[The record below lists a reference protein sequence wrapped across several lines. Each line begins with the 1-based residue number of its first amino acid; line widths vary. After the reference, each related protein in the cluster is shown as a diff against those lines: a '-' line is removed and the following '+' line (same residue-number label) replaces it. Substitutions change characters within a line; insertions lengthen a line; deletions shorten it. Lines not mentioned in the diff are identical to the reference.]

1 MRVLRSADRFVTLAE
16 GVRTAHCF
24 SFGMHFDPLNVGFGV
39 LQACNDEQLEPRSG
53 YPPHRHLDTEI
64 VTWVVSGT
72 LTHEDSTGSRH
83 ELPVGAVQRLSAG
96 SGVEHAERNKGE
108 EPLRFVQMWL
118 RPDTRAGQPT
128 YACDQPA
135 LRPEGWTD
143 IVGGDAAM
151 GLGTDGAVLRVAQL
165 TGQAHV
171 ALLPAPQCFVF
182 VATGSVAVDGSGL
195 LEKGDSLMLG
205 GQTPRLTALEPTQL
219 LAWALPAAQA
229 VST

>member
-1 MRVLRSADRFVTLAE
+1 VLRSADRFVTLAE
-16 GVRTAHCF
+16 GIRTAHCF
-24 SFGMHFDPLNVGFGV
+24 SFGTHFDPLNVGFGA

-96 SGVEHAERNKGE
+96 SGVEHAERNEAKK
-108 EPLRFVQMWL
+108 PLRFVQMWL
-118 RPDTRAGQPT
+118 RPDTGAGQPA
-128 YACDQPA
+128 YACDHPA

-143 IVGGDAAM
+143 VVGGDAAM
-151 GLGTDGAVLRVAQL
+151 GLGTDGAVLRVARL
-165 TGQAHV
+165 TGQTHV
-171 ALLPAPQCFVF
+171 VLLPAPQCFVF

-195 LEKGDSLMLG
+195 LEEGDALMLG
-205 GQTPRLTALEPTQL
+205 GQTPRLTALEPAQV
-219 LAWALPAAQA
+219 LAWALPAVQA

>member
-1 MRVLRSADRFVTLAE
+1 VLRSADRFVTLAE
-16 GVRTAHCF
+16 GIRTAHCF
-24 SFGMHFDPLNVGFGV
+24 SFGAHFDPLNVGFGAM
-39 LQACNDEQLEPRSG
+39 QACNDEQLEPRSG
-53 YPPHRHLDTEI
+53 YPPHSHLDTEI

-96 SGVEHAERNKGE
+96 SGVEHAERNEAK

-118 RPDTRAGQPT
+118 RPDTGAGQPA
-128 YACDQPA
+128 YACDHPA

-143 IVGGDAAM
+143 VVGGDAAM
-151 GLGTDGAVLRVAQL
+151 GLGTDGAVLRVARL
-165 TGQAHV
+165 TGQTHV
-171 ALLPAPQCFVF
+171 VLLPAPQCFVF

-195 LEKGDSLMLG
+195 LEEGDALMLG
-205 GQTPRLTALEPTQL
+205 GQTPRLTALEPAQV
-219 LAWALPAAQA
+219 LAWALPAVQA